1 MKLKALIVS
10 LMLCM
15 AGAGSPVC
23 AQTRGAV
30 IEGTLRMYYLNNEGD
45 CDVISQY
52 RKADGENTYL
62 AFVVELD
69 KKRNVSSLLDE
80 REREWLDDPYHSAIM
95 IVPNFKYQPK
105 DFAAKYANKRV
116 RAKGSL
122 YVPGGGWRNATEVVM
137 DLKEIKRV
145 DSIRKNGPL

>member
-1 MKLKALIVS
+1 
-10 LMLCM
+10 MLCM
-15 AGAGSPVC
+15 AGAYSSAC
-23 AQTRGAV
+23 AQTKDIV
-30 IEGTLRMYYLNNEGD
+30 IEGTLRMYYLNDEGG
-45 CDVISQY
+45 CDVIPRY
-52 RKADGENTYL
+52 RIADGVNTYL

-69 KKRNVSSLLDE
+69 KKINVSSYLDE
-80 REREWLDDPYHSAIM
+80 GEKEWLDEPYHSTIM
-95 IVPNFKYQPK
+95 IMPKFNYLPK

-145 DSIRKNGPL
+145 DSIRKNEPL